1 MKILGNLEYGTKW
14 WVIKWCTKFE
24 INWRIET
31 IIFSF
36 FPLDASRHLIASNS
50 NVLKSIVA
58 TEAYLKKKKE
68 RKVVLLHDWIVK
80 IIRYTREVG
89 SMQSNYSLHC
99 DNCFQQTKYGGSTF
113 STKVEVVRSIIVV
126 HDFYKVQTV
135 INFTLIRSNI
145 RI

>member
-50 NVLKSIVA
+50 NCFKIDRRYWSLF
-58 TEAYLKKKKE
+58 KKKKE

-145 RI
+145 WI